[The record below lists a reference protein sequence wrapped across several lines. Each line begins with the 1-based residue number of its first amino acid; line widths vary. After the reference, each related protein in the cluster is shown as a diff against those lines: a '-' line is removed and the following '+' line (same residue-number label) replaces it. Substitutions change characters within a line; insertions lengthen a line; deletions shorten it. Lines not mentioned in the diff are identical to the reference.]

1 MQKDRVTVITGAA
14 GGIGS
19 VLVRR
24 FLANGDKVFAIDVN
38 REGLS
43 ALNGI
48 HRANPLYASIAADI
62 TENSSA
68 QAIPTAIR
76 ERFEEV
82 NILINCAGF
91 YPVVAFEQMRVEDW
105 QKVIGVNLTGTFSM
119 CHSLLPLIKPRS
131 WGRIINFSSASIFE
145 GVLGQTH
152 YVAAKAGVVG
162 FSRSLA
168 MEVGQYGITVNCVA
182 PGLTLTPP
190 VLKDLPKE
198 LIAEQPRLRALKRD
212 EQAEDLVG
220 AVFFLASPEAD
231 FMSGQL
237 LNVDG
242 GKIKH

>member
-1 MQKDRVTVITGAA
+1 MQKDRVVVITGAA

-24 FLANGDKVFAIDVN
+24 FLANGDAVFAIDVN
-38 REGLS
+38 LEGLG
-43 ALNGI
+43 ALDGI
-48 HRANPLYASIAADI
+48 HRSNRRYASITADI
-62 TENSSA
+62 TEAASI
-68 QAIPTAIR
+68 QAITTAIR
-76 ERFEEV
+76 EHFEEV

-91 YPVVAFEQMRVEDW
+91 YPVVPFEQMQLDDW
-105 QKVIGVNLTGTFSM
+105 QKVIAINLTGTFSM
-119 CHSLLPLIKPRS
+119 CHSLLPMMKAKG

-145 GVLGQTH
+145 GVAGQTH

-162 FSRSLA
+162 LSRSLA

-190 VLKDLPKE
+190 VLRDLPQE
-198 LIAEQPRLRALKRD
+198 LIAEQPKLRALKRD
-212 EQAEDLVG
+212 EQADDLAG